1 MVAMKYLMVKWVLS
15 AQDDPCVMHSEL
27 DEQRME
33 RRKIEVY
40 RDGRWGFADER
51 EEVGG
56 SGLGEALVPTV
67 ESLNADLE
75 FEAEEIDE
83 EEFEKM
89 WNVRWS
95 ARIMAPF
102 PLGEGSGEPS

>member
-1 MVAMKYLMVKWVLS
+1 MTYLMVKWVLS
-15 AQDDPCVMHSEL
+15 VPEDPCVLYSEL

-40 RDGRWGFADER
+40 RDGRWGFADEH
-51 EEVGG
+51 EEVGE
-56 SGLGEALVPTV
+56 SRLGEAPVPTV
-67 ESLNADLE
+67 DCLNADPE
-75 FEAEEIDE
+75 FEAAEIDE

-89 WNVRWS
+89 WNVRWR